1 MRYWH
6 LSTIVSSPILPA
18 AFLPEV
24 EALYSTNSLS
34 MQAVRAC
41 ADVAWHTAPM
51 NMPIA
56 VLETV
61 GSPHSHRVFHRYP
74 DFEEW
79 FALERG
85 CMVYNPLSN
94 TLHVIV
100 DALH

>member
-6 LSTIVSSPILPA
+6 LSTICSSPILPA
-18 AFLPEV
+18 AFVAEV
-24 EALYSTNSLS
+24 EACTRTNSLS
-34 MQAVRAC
+34 TRAVQAC
-41 ADVAWHTAPM
+41 ADVAWHTAPLD
-51 NMPIA
+51 MPIA

-74 DFEEW
+74 EFEEW

-85 CMVYNPLSN
+85 CVVYNPLGN
-94 TLHVIV
+94 TLHVII